1 MRLQL
6 IFLLLILSLEAF
18 LLGLYLKDL
27 LRLVVLLKSFL
38 MILMMVQLIQLDL
51 FALCLA
57 QRRKKSACWEA
68 TNLFLLLFL
77 VVLMI
82 VTTVATPLYF
92 YFSSFVPSLASDCK
106 KDQKLVHAVQK
117 QIMSA

>member
-6 IFLLLILSLEAF
+6 IFLLLILSPEAF
-18 LLGLYLKDL
+18 LLGHYLKDL

-51 FALCLA
+51 FSLYLA
-57 QRRKKSACWEA
+57 QRRKRKRLLGG
-68 TNLFLLLFL
+68 NPIFFLLFL

-82 VTTVATPLYF
+82 VTTVATSLYL
-92 YFSSFVPSLASDCK
+92 YFSSFVPSLPSNCK
-106 KDQKLVHAVQK
+106 KDQKLMHAVQK
-117 QIMSA
+117 QNLSA